1 VHHNDV
7 YEHCGGVDGAT
18 VSIEG
23 GLATQEGVLMLD
35 QISAPLVGLIEPRQA
50 DNLLEPLNDEDLVL
64 TEAHHRMKNMLALLA
79 ALLRRDFK
87 PAESPDVRKAIDR
100 FEGRIVAFGE
110 LYHLL
115 SNRAGPGE
123 ISVGDYLEGLCRALA
138 VAILEPIGLRSEVK
152 IEDGFLASKR
162 CERLGL
168 IITELVTN
176 AAKHAFPSRNDGL
189 VRVDALYR
197 DGCWRCTVSD
207 NGIGAAGSF
216 RGSGTLILEDLA
228 RSIRGHTITQSGCRG
243 TAVTI
248 VLPN

>member
-1 VHHNDV
+1 
-7 YEHCGGVDGAT
+7 
-18 VSIEG
+18 
-23 GLATQEGVLMLD
+23 MLD
-35 QISAPLVGLIEPRQA
+35 AISAADVGRMGTHQPNDMWEQPGDL
-50 DNLLEPLNDEDLVL
+50 DLLLR
-64 TEAHHRMKNMLALLA
+64 EAHHRMKNTLALLTA
-79 ALLRRDFK
+79 WLRLDFA
-87 PAESPDVRKAIDR
+87 PVDSIDLAEAIER
-100 FEGRIVAFGE
+100 FERRIVAFGE

-115 SNRAGPGE
+115 SAGAERGE
-123 ISVGDYLEGLCRALA
+123 ISVGNYVEGLCRALA

-162 CERLGL
+162 CERLGF

-189 VRVDALYR
+189 IRVDAVYR

-228 RSIRGHTITQSGCRG
+228 RSIRGHTITESGCRG